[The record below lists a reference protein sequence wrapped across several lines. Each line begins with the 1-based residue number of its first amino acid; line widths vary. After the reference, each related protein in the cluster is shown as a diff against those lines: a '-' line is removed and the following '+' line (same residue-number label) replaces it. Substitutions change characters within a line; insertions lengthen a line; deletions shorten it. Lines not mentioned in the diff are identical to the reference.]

1 MKIDTI
7 FTSCE
12 CTTAKIDKSV
22 IKKSDSAIVSVSF
35 KTDKP
40 EEFSREVYVKTNSKE
55 KPIVYIVDGVA
66 VN

>member
-22 IKKSDSAIVSVSF
+22 IKKSDSAIISVTF

-40 EEFSREVYVKTNSKE
+40 EEFSREVYVKTNSNE
-55 KPIVYIVDGVA
+55 KPIVYSVEGMA
-66 VN
+66 F